1 MELQTKKSE
10 EWTKCFET
18 SINLPESPFLG
29 FSAMTGDVADNHE
42 YALIAVNYIL
52 VVNSTPLIEGHDIV
66 GKR

>member
-42 YALIAVNYIL
+42 YAFIAVN
-52 VVNSTPLIEGHDIV
+52 
-66 GKR
+66 